1 MGGDGSIS
9 YIPGKPLYE
18 NWRSIRTYRL
28 PFRHTNA
35 LAARTLCEYAV
46 FAVLCFFLVT
56 ILQVFKAFFVVQV
69 NTLPDTLVFSTVLAR
84 LLGARVVVD
93 MHELM
98 PEMFRTMYRAD
109 AFHPIVRFL
118 LWIERRVVRYCSHV
132 FTVNASTERM
142 LLERGVPRQK
152 LSIVHNVPDGP
163 RGEKTGEPAQYFHD
177 GRLLLFYAGSIL
189 PRYDLD
195 TLVKATALLQP
206 DIPGVSLTIV
216 GTGSAMGAL
225 EGLIIRLGLERRIN
239 LLGFVPFQ
247 QVPRL
252 IATADIC
259 VATLKS
265 DLYTDLMLP
274 NKLFEWAAARKPIV
288 AARLKAIEEF
298 YGQDSLAY
306 FAPEDEVSLASAI
319 LDLYRHP
326 ARARQLAENA
336 FRKYYPVRWE
346 QHKHHYTN
354 QIANVGRRFK
364 DQEFST

>member
-1 MGGDGSIS
+1 
-9 YIPGKPLYE
+9 
-18 NWRSIRTYRL
+18 
-28 PFRHTNA
+28 
-35 LAARTLCEYAV
+35 
-46 FAVLCFFLVT
+46 
-56 ILQVFKAFFVVQV
+56 
-69 NTLPDTLVFSTVLAR
+69 
-84 LLGARVVVD
+84 
-93 MHELM
+93 
-98 PEMFRTMYRAD
+98 
-109 AFHPIVRFL
+109 
-118 LWIERRVVRYCSHV
+118 
-132 FTVNASTERM
+132 
-142 LLERGVPRQK
+142 
-152 LSIVHNVPDGP
+152 
-163 RGEKTGEPAQYFHD
+163 
-177 GRLLLFYAGSIL
+177 
-189 PRYDLD
+189 
-195 TLVKATALLQP
+195 
-206 DIPGVSLTIV
+206 
-216 GTGSAMGAL
+216 MGAL

-336 FRKYYPVRWE
+336 FRKYYPVRLSFG
-346 QHKHHYTN
+346 HSIVDGYPAFAAVDT
-354 QIANVGRRFK
+354 F
-364 DQEFST
+364 